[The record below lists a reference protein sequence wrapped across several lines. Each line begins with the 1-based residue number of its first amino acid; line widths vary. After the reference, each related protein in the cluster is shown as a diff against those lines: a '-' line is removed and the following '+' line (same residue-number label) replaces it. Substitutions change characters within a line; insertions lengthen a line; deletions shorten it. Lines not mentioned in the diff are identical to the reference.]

1 MKTVPSTIV
10 LSSDQP
16 VPDGLDLAMAFAQ
29 ANQQPLEAFLHKQK
43 TDLQQVKSDLQTLDN
58 KKAFLPGVIL
68 AGIAAILLPFSFRNP
83 VFLSI
88 NLLGIAGGGI
98 WSQIARKQ
106 KQKRILEL
114 ETEQAKIP
122 QRSVPQVVSHLG
134 KLHYVANIMPF
145 EEGKI
150 VVDATG
156 TKAKQ
161 TIVYPEIPDSQN
173 RLQSLSEK
181 LAEIPEELPILL
193 PGVTEQIN
201 SEGKPQLTGMEA
213 EMGDVLSMTDRIFVT
228 TVDISTKLPVFS
240 ANDDLVHSLRLLS
253 QYLTDGEPA
262 FHLAQLDS
270 SLDRSATALAQT
282 SAEATAARQLGV
294 ASGEALMK
302 EAVQRIDNHVAQAKI
317 ARDRSLMDILSQG
330 LDSLKGIYDY
340 PLTRFYCP
348 KCHQVEQYCCQT
360 LPVTLAELP
369 DAPVTL
375 LDDLP
380 RSEDIRSLRSL
391 VDSIRRYLLQAEQQD
406 TPLSAEHI
414 DLLHSK
420 VHAYEERIREL
431 AVEVPD
437 LDPRAEVHKHNAVLK
452 YNTTH
457 NCWTC
462 QLCSETFSDEQA
474 QWARMLKVKDDL
486 ILPLW
491 DTLWME
497 KHDERNR
504 IIREKETELRDNI
517 EQEAA
522 FLREEA
528 KVFTEEFRP
537 VRDQLEQAGSGSRVA
552 KQQIEMMLTFYR
564 ERGILSADTAR
575 EMHNYMNSNATG
587 RSAADI
593 IRLARQLETQLSEE
607 AETVLIRRSQLKD
620 YPDEVRNTAK
630 YFAPASSK
638 LTLLANPVEEE

>member
-1 MKTVPSTIV
+1 MKTVPSTIM

-29 ANQQPLEAFLHKQK
+29 ANQQSLEAFIHKQK
-43 TDLQQVKSDLQTLDN
+43 TDLQQVKSDLQTLEN

-88 NLLGIAGGGI
+88 NLLGVSGGGI

-106 KQKRILEL
+106 KQQRILEL
-114 ETEQAKIP
+114 EAEQEKIP
-122 QRSVPQVVSHLG
+122 QRPVPQVVSHLG

-156 TKAKQ
+156 TKAEQ

-193 PGVTEQIN
+193 PGVAKQID
-201 SEGKPQLTGMEA
+201 SEEKPQLTGIEA
-213 EMGDVLSMTDRIFVT
+213 DMGDVLSIADRIFMT
-228 TVDISTKLPVFS
+228 TVDINTKLPVFS
-240 ANDDLVHSLRLLS
+240 ANDDLVHSLRRLS
-253 QYLTDGEPA
+253 QHLTDGEPV
-262 FHLAQLDS
+262 FHLAQPDPN
-270 SLDRSATALAQT
+270 LDRSATALVQT
-282 SAEATAARQLGV
+282 SVEAAAVRQLGV

-348 KCHQVEQYCCQT
+348 KCHQVEQYRCET
-360 LPVTLAELP
+360 LPVALAEIS
-369 DAPVTL
+369 DAPVAI

-380 RSEDIRSLRSL
+380 RSEDIHSLRSL
-391 VDSIRRYLLQAEQQD
+391 VDSIRRYLLQSEQQGD
-406 TPLSAEHI
+406 RLTAEHL

-420 VHAYEERIREL
+420 LHTYEERIREL
-431 AVEVPD
+431 AIEVPD
-437 LDPRAEVHKHNAVLK
+437 LDPRSEQHKRNAVLK

-462 QLCSETFSDEQA
+462 QLCSETFSEEQA
-474 QWARMLKVKDDL
+474 QWARLLKVKDDL

-504 IIREKETELRDNI
+504 IIREKETELRDNV

-537 VRDQLEQAGSGSRVA
+537 VRDQLEQAGSSSRVA

-564 ERGILSADTAR
+564 ERGILSDNTAQ
-575 EMHNYMNSNATG
+575 EMYTYINGSATG
-587 RSAADI
+587 QSADEI
-593 IRLARQLETQLSEE
+593 VRLARQLETQLSEE

-620 YPDEVRNTAK
+620 YPDEMRNTAK
-630 YFAPASSK
+630 YFAPELSTP
-638 LTLLANPVEEE
+638 TLLAE